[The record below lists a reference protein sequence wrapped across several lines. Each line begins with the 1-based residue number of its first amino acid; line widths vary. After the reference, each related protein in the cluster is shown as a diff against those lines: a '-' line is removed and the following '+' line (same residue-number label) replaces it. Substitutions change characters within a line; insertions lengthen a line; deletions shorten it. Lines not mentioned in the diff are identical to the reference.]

1 MKNLNSPSLLIT
13 DGDCEFCQL
22 SAAWLIKKFPGNWL
36 NQPSQNSN
44 LADLG
49 LTKEEVTKQVWY
61 LIPIQNTWE
70 KYGGAKAIFKLLL
83 QQPKIY
89 IKPFAIFFLLPG
101 PIHIAQAVYMWVTRN
116 RAKLLWIFKR

>member
-1 MKNLNSPSLLIT
+1 MKNINSPSLLIT

-22 SAAWLIKKFPGNWL
+22 SALWLMHNFPGNWL

-44 LADLG
+44 LDKLG
-49 LTKEEVTKQVWY
+49 LTNEEVAKQVWY
-61 LIPIQNTWE
+61 LIPEENTWK

-89 IKPFAIFFLLPG
+89 IKPFAFFLMFPG
-101 PIHIAQAVYMWVTRN
+101 PIHILQGVYMWVTRN
-116 RAKLLWIFKR
+116 RSKLMWIFKR

>member
-22 SAAWLIKKFPGNWL
+22 SAAWLIKNFPGNWL

-44 LADLG
+44 LADLR
-49 LTKEEVTKQVWY
+49 LTKEEVAKQVWY
-61 LIPIQNTWE
+61 LIPFENTWK

-83 QQPKIY
+83 QTKN
-89 IKPFAIFFLLPG
+89 L
-101 PIHIAQAVYMWVTRN
+101 HQAVSYFLSAS
-116 RAKLLWIFKR
+116 RACTYCAGGIYVGYSK